1 MLTSIDSINNVPS
14 NVSNQKISLDTE
26 KAKKIG
32 IDVALTLL
40 SLPTNLT
47 SCNPLKYYNASYLSI
62 CGRTNLSQFGI
73 VEDEMHPVPA
83 IDQLLYH
90 AALYFFSKVVFPPA
104 NNEVLLTLMSAP
116 AIMKK
121 MTEQSWFIDLKKGL
135 TDLGI
140 IFSINGLFQALQLLG
155 ENQVNNYFE
164 NKFFR
169 PVREILSQNPETL
182 LKNFQDSVQACLAER
197 MQIVVDLRYEAKKIP
212 SEITK
217 LGETLRQPHRLEK
230 AVDKLDET
238 TQKIKKLFS
247 IPEISLL
254 PKKRAKTSV
263 GLTTKAMVAWSVA
276 ANIHPFLAPLVFN
289 STSPDLAE
297 ISTRVGGALLTAA
310 TSQSLA
316 CAVLTEIAVKAT
328 PRKVRNWFASFHL
341 TDRIGQHIA
350 KGTEL
355 ITEVK
360 SRSVMRLMNQGYS
373 THEIDIVGKSVA
385 QLYAGSFYHA
395 LCHQND
401 PLMHMMTASSF
412 MGYLGILADHHQIA
426 PAKHFTSEVSPLES
440 LPLTVVTGCA
450 LKALEMGLN
459 LPRMLTS
466 LVATI
471 LFSPLVSDTIVQ
483 SDLYQHRVV
492 TRIKE
497 GVIPHYRLF
506 RLGRTAS
513 KALQIFP
520 SCGKIY
526 ACQIAKYLA
535 LGAVGV
541 AATLGVGKV
550 IKAATHPTSLKIM
563 KFIKNQSLYSAAS
576 AFSLYGKYSISAGL
590 APYIGDELT
599 ALAQIASKP
608 KDAASLRSGNDW
620 SCSWLCHSKSTLRHF
635 RHRDNRENS
644 QNG

>member
-238 TQKIKKLFS
+238 TQK
-247 IPEISLL
+247 
-254 PKKRAKTSV
+254 
-263 GLTTKAMVAWSVA
+263 
-276 ANIHPFLAPLVFN
+276 
-289 STSPDLAE
+289 
-297 ISTRVGGALLTAA
+297 
-310 TSQSLA
+310 
-316 CAVLTEIAVKAT
+316 
-328 PRKVRNWFASFHL
+328 
-341 TDRIGQHIA
+341 
-350 KGTEL
+350 
-355 ITEVK
+355 
-360 SRSVMRLMNQGYS
+360 
-373 THEIDIVGKSVA
+373 
-385 QLYAGSFYHA
+385 
-395 LCHQND
+395 
-401 PLMHMMTASSF
+401 
-412 MGYLGILADHHQIA
+412 
-426 PAKHFTSEVSPLES
+426 
-440 LPLTVVTGCA
+440 
-450 LKALEMGLN
+450 
-459 LPRMLTS
+459 
-466 LVATI
+466 
-471 LFSPLVSDTIVQ
+471 
-483 SDLYQHRVV
+483 
-492 TRIKE
+492 
-497 GVIPHYRLF
+497 
-506 RLGRTAS
+506 
-513 KALQIFP
+513 
-520 SCGKIY
+520 
-526 ACQIAKYLA
+526 
-535 LGAVGV
+535 
-541 AATLGVGKV
+541 
-550 IKAATHPTSLKIM
+550 
-563 KFIKNQSLYSAAS
+563 
-576 AFSLYGKYSISAGL
+576 
-590 APYIGDELT
+590 
-599 ALAQIASKP
+599 
-608 KDAASLRSGNDW
+608 
-620 SCSWLCHSKSTLRHF
+620 
-635 RHRDNRENS
+635 
-644 QNG
+644 